1 MLQAPLYILLGTY
14 NGAKYIEKQ
23 IESIQ
28 KQSFEEW
35 ILLVRDDGSKD
46 NTAEIV
52 TRFRKEDGR
61 IRLISDKRGNLGAT
75 RNYATLMTV
84 ARDEGAKVVLFS
96 DQDDVWLPNKLAL
109 QLERMHD
116 IENVFGAN
124 TPILVHSDLTVVDEN
139 LQTLADSFMACR
151 HMSHEEVAPLS
162 ILLTQNYITGCAAA
176 FNRSLLE
183 LALPIPEPALMY
195 DWWIS
200 LCAAAFGKIGFIDA
214 PMLLYRQHND
224 NRVGAKEFKKL
235 LIPVQTNLIENWKF
249 GRHIFQGSIAQAK
262 QLSQRINR
270 NRFSPNAGAEK
281 LSLGYASC
289 LSLSRLKRLTLI
301 RHLGIRRQGVIRQ
314 AIFYL
319 RLLLAKRTN

>member
-28 KQSFEEW
+28 NQNMREW

-46 NTAEIV
+46 NTVELV

-61 IRLISDKRGNLGAT
+61 IRLISDKRDNLGAT
-75 RNYATLMTV
+75 RNYATLMTI
-84 ARDEGAKVVLFS
+84 ARDEGAKVVFFS

-109 QLERMHD
+109 QLKRMHD

-151 HMSHEEVAPLS
+151 HMSHEEQVPLS
-162 ILLTQNYITGCAAA
+162 ILLTQNYITGCAAGI
-176 FNRSLLE
+176 NRSLLG

-200 LCAAAFGKIGFIDA
+200 LCAAAFGKIGFIKT
-214 PMLLYRQHND
+214 PTLLYRQHND
-224 NRVGAKEFKKL
+224 NRVGAKEFRGML
-235 LIPVQTNLIENWKF
+235 NPLRTNPLENWKI
-249 GRHIFQGSIAQAK
+249 GRHIFLGSIDQAK
-262 QLSQRINR
+262 QLSERIAN
-270 NRFSPNAGAEK
+270 NSTSPNAGAEK
-281 LSLGYASC
+281 LCLGYTSC
-289 LSLSRLKRLTLI
+289 LSLSRLKRLILA